1 MDLGI
6 KVHSFG
12 HLYVSFSND
21 FVRQVGEIWFQLLLG
36 GSPDFYTVKFSEWAV
51 ELKCLLR
58 AITFAIRQ
66 LFIGRYKKVRKEMAL
81 RSGQH

>member
-21 FVRQVGEIWFQLLLG
+21 FVRQVGEIWFL
-36 GSPDFYTVKFSEWAV
+36 V
-51 ELKCLLR
+51 
-58 AITFAIRQ
+58 
-66 LFIGRYKKVRKEMAL
+66 VR
-81 RSGQH
+81 